1 LETNLSKNKCEAPTK
16 SLILMLIIGLI
27 ASFYLSAFA
36 QQIQINGKVVDEKG
50 QPMELANV
58 IIIDSKGTVV
68 KYGSSAKDGSFQL
81 LFNTKSINT
90 EYVIEVSFVGYQK
103 QKIAIQPALE
113 LYTFRMLPDAAML
126 KDIFVKNR
134 PILQRLGD
142 TLRYEVMSF
151 ARAEDRSIGD
161 VLRRMPGIN
170 IADDG
175 TIFFNG
181 KKIENLYIHGDD
193 LMDGKY
199 AIAPK
204 VIRKEDIASVDVIR
218 NHQPIKV
225 LKDKVLTDNT
235 AINLVLKN
243 ENDIK
248 VSTQVATGA
257 GIPRQYDL
265 SVTPILLNKHFK
277 ILSTVASNNSSVDY
291 AGNFKQLGS
300 SNFTSDIST
309 QHPAYSLSLG
319 TIGNPDLTPSR
330 YYRNTSGM
338 GILNANYNDSDGLQY
353 KINAQLLL
361 DRNKFDYDS
370 RVESYL
376 SKDTV
381 IYRERQ
387 ALANKPMLLNLAF
400 NLMSNKEHGFF
411 NNALRLNVKQDMDR
425 SRLDFNAQGFDQS
438 LQKKQVELSND
449 LNWIP
454 AIGNKAIAELR
465 WLLKYGANKQNLLLG
480 EGYKS
485 EIPGQQGTYDQVR
498 QDVDMPALLS
508 HAYFSYKLPN
518 RNITQDYRV
527 GYINEIQRFDSSLEF
542 SQNGVRMLYNGD
554 PGNQLRWNRQQAY
567 LFSEYQLKT
576 DKVQATLQIPLAY
589 QLIAYKD
596 INFNLD
602 QDIHRPLITPNF
614 RIQYNFS
621 VEQRLLVSYRF
632 NRDFGDINSVYRG
645 AVLRNYRT
653 LQTNNADIQEKQIH
667 SASLGYEYEK
677 SVSMLFLNGSL
688 SYDRIQAN
696 TIITSILTDS
706 IQTSVVLPFANIY
719 STARLNLG
727 FSKYIFG
734 LKSTAGLKMQLS
746 RFVFQQI
753 INNQLTPSQSHTASL
768 TGTLQKRLF
777 SALSFN
783 YQPVV
788 TWTSSKVKAG
798 GDLIASTSFNTFR
811 ADQSLRLALNHK
823 NNTLEINAQHSYTNQ
838 QSNGSRAYF
847 FADAN
852 YRRHLKKLNTDISL
866 NITNLFDV
874 KDYRLY
880 SSLTNQLLVNQYIL
894 VGRMIVLRAEWYF

>member
-1 LETNLSKNKCEAPTK
+1 
-16 SLILMLIIGLI
+16 MLIIILS
-27 ASFYLSAFA
+27 ASCYLSAFA
-36 QQIQINGKVVDEKG
+36 QQIQINGKVVDEKD

-58 IIIDSKGTVV
+58 IIIDSKGTVI
-68 KYGSSAKDGSFQL
+68 KYGSTAKDGTFQL
-81 LFNTKSINT
+81 LFNTNSSHAEFT
-90 EYVIEVSFVGYQK
+90 IEVSFIGYQK
-103 QKIAIQPALE
+103 QKTAVQAARQI
-113 LYTFRMLPDAAML
+113 YTFRMLPDAAML
-126 KDIFVKNR
+126 KDVVVKNR

-142 TLRYEVMSF
+142 TLRYEVISF

-175 TIFFNG
+175 TIYFNG

-257 GIPRQYDL
+257 GIPQQYDL
-265 SVTPILLNKHFK
+265 SVTPILLNKRFK

-291 AGNFKQLGS
+291 TNNFKQLGS
-300 SNFTSDIST
+300 SNFISDISN

-319 TIGNPDLTPSR
+319 TIGNPDLPPSR
-330 YYRNTSGM
+330 YYRNVSGM
-338 GILNANYNDSDGLQY
+338 GIMNVIYNTSNGLQY
-353 KINAQLLL
+353 KINAQTLL
-361 DRNKFDYDS
+361 DRNKFDYNS
-370 RVESYL
+370 RVDSYL
-376 SKDTV
+376 SGDTV
-381 IYRERQ
+381 IYRETQ
-387 ALANKPMLLNLAF
+387 ALVNKPMLF
-400 NLMSNKEHGFF
+400 NLSFNVMSNKEHGFF
-411 NNALRLNVKQDMDR
+411 NNALHLNVKQDRDR
-425 SRLDFNAQGFDQS
+425 SRLEFNTLAFDQS
-438 LQKKQVELSND
+438 LQKKQLELSND

-454 AIGNKAIAELR
+454 SIGNKAFMELR
-465 WLLKYGANKQNLLLG
+465 WLLKYGSSRQNLSLG
-480 EGYKS
+480 DGYKS
-485 EIPGQQGTYDQVR
+485 EIPGQQGNYDQIR
-498 QDVDMPALLS
+498 QNVDIPTFLS
-508 HAYFSYKLPN
+508 HAYLSYKLPN
-518 RNITQDYRV
+518 RAIVQDYRV
-527 GYINEIQRFDSSLEF
+527 GYINEIQKFDSALEF
-542 SQNGVRMLYNGD
+542 SQDGVRMLYNRD
-554 PGNQLRWNRQQAY
+554 PGNQLQWNRQQVY
-567 LFSEYQLKT
+567 LFSEHQFKT
-576 DKVQATLQIPLAY
+576 DKVQTTLQIPLAY

-596 INFNLD
+596 ANFNLD
-602 QDIHRPLITPNF
+602 QNIQRFLITPNI
-614 RIQYNFS
+614 RLQYNFS
-621 VEQRLLVSYRF
+621 VEQRLLASYRF
-632 NRDFGDINSVYRG
+632 NRDFGDFNSVYRG

-653 LQTNNADIQEKQIH
+653 LQTNNTDVQEKQIH

-706 IQTSVVLPFANIY
+706 IQTSVVLPFANTY

-746 RFVFQQI
+746 RLVFQQI
-753 INNQLTPSQSHTASL
+753 INNHLLPSQSHTASL
-768 TGTLQKRLF
+768 TGSIQKRIF
-777 SALSFN
+777 NSFSFN
-783 YQPVV
+783 YQPFV
-788 TWTSSKVKAG
+788 TWTTSKVRADG
-798 GDLIASTSFNTFR
+798 GLIASPSFSTFR
-811 ADQSLRLALNHK
+811 ADQSLSLAMNNK
-823 NNTLEINAQHSYTNQ
+823 NNTIEINAQHSYTNQ
-838 QSNGSRAYF
+838 PLNGSKAYF
-847 FADAN
+847 FTDAK
-852 YRRHLKKLNTDISL
+852 YRRYFKKLKTDISL
-866 NITNLFDV
+866 NITNLFNV

-894 VGRMIVLRAEWYF
+894 VGRMIVLRADWYF